1 MLKKITIL
9 VILLLNCCDL
19 IAATYWISPDGKPSG
34 TGSES
39 DPFASAEAALSK
51 AGGGNTFIFKP
62 GNYIGTQITLSAA
75 HAGSS
80 QQPTVLKSQHKYEA
94 VLHGSPFHNIY
105 VKNGCKWVI
114 IDGFESSGAL
124 YTGIKS
130 DADYTV
136 IRNCR
141 IHNNALQGIEAHNVR
156 GTVIENN
163 IIEYNGAHLQFSHGV
178 YADGDDLTIRNNIV
192 RFNSGW
198 GLHLYPQIA
207 NSQIENNL
215 IYANARWGIALYS
228 RPRIGSNRIV
238 NNTIVLNGSGIT
250 VKNAQNEIIANNI
263 VVDNTGWKFEK
274 TEPIHNLDGGR
285 LSSEKAMIDYNLCLP
300 VFAGAGPHGISAD
313 PLFLDSQKGTFYLR
327 KGSPAVAK
335 GSGKYAPKRDF
346 FNRLLPEGGTADLG
360 CFPYDPSLLLPEAR
374 EDWYYQWPFLC
385 RGKTKT
391 MPDLWKLPQPGR
403 PGKNDPAMK

>member
-1 MLKKITIL
+1 LKKIIFL
-9 VILLLNCCDL
+9 AILLFNCCDL
-19 IAATYWISPDGKPSG
+19 IAATYWISPDGKASG

-39 DPFASAEAALSK
+39 DPFASAEAALNK

-62 GNYIGTQITLSAA
+62 GNYVGAQITLSPV

-80 QQPTVLKSQHKYEA
+80 KQPTILKSQHKYEA

-105 VKNGCKWVI
+105 VKSGCKWVI
-114 IDGFESSGAL
+114 IDGFESSGAG

-163 IIEYNGAHLQFSHGV
+163 IVEYNGAHLQFSHGV
-178 YADGDDLTIRNNIV
+178 YADGDELTIRNNIV

-198 GLHLYPQIA
+198 GLHLYPEIA

-228 RPRIGSNRIV
+228 KPRAGSNRIV
-238 NNTIVLNGSGIT
+238 NNTLVLNGSGIA
-250 VKNAQNEIIANNI
+250 VKNGQNEIIANNI
-263 VVDNTGWKFEK
+263 IVDNTGWKFEK
-274 TEPIHNLDGGR
+274 TEPIYNLDGGH

-300 VFAGAGPHGISAD
+300 AFRGAGPHGISAD
-313 PLFLDSQKGTFYLR
+313 PLFLEPQKGTFYL
-327 KGSPAVAK
+327 KTGSPAIAK
-335 GSGKYAPKRDF
+335 GSGKYAAKRDF
-346 FNRLLPEGGTADLG
+346 FNRPLPEDKNPDLG
-360 CFPYDPSLLLPEAR
+360 CFPYDTSLLLLQAR
-374 EDWYYQWPFLC
+374 EDWHYQWPFFC

-391 MPDLWKLPQPGR
+391 MPDLWMLPQPSGA
-403 PGKNDPAMK
+403 GKNNPALK